1 MGQQGLSHEPTRTA
15 AEHPRRGGRP
25 LVVEDESDRIGAGPW
40 ARWLASAVVPDESS
54 ARAQRGRTLAWAGAV
69 DSVELGPGRIS
80 ARVAGSTGEPLLGLD
95 RGADRPRPGLAGDP
109 PVGPRPA
116 GARDGR
122 PGRDAV
128 RPPRASDVHRAR
140 RLSRTGARD
149 SAPIVHVPGRRVRGS
164 VQARGVAR
172 VRRRRRDRPRSLAL
186 PPLAGVRAGRGGP
199 GTQRP
204 VEAGPL
210 PEPRPLRAL
219 PPGAVLKRLGRS
231 GIRVAG
237 VDLADALAPAYEAFA
252 ATRADR
258 A

>member
-1 MGQQGLSHEPTRTA
+1 MSRPELEPSILV
-15 AEHPRRGGRP
+15 EGGRP

-80 ARVAGSTGEPLLGLD
+80 ARVAGSTGNLYSVSIEAPTVPTGAWQETLRSARGRPALASAVQGATQSVHLGHLMSTEHGTSLAPAPVTVRRSCSCPDGEFAGACKHVAALAFAVADAID
-95 RGADRPRPGLAGDP
+95 RDPSLFLRWRGCP
-109 PVGPRPA
+109 PVEAAPA
-116 GARDGR
+116 R
-122 PGRDAV
+122 
-128 RPPRASDVHRAR
+128 SD
-140 RLSRTGARD
+140 
-149 SAPIVHVPGRRVRGS
+149 PW
-164 VQARGVAR
+164 
-172 VRRRRRDRPRSLAL
+172 
-186 PPLAGVRAGRGGP
+186 
-199 GTQRP
+199 
-204 VEAGPL
+204 EAGPL

-252 ATRADR
+252 ATRADG

>member
-1 MGQQGLSHEPTRTA
+1 MTQPTPEPSILV
-15 AEHPRRGGRP
+15 EGGRP

-80 ARVAGSTGEPLLGLD
+80 ARVAGSTGNLYSVSIDAPT
-95 RGADRPRPGLAGDP
+95 
-109 PVGPRPA
+109 VPA
-116 GARDGR
+116 GAWQETLRSARGR
-122 PGRDAV
+122 PALASAV
-128 RPPRASDVHRAR
+128 QGATQSVH
-140 RLSRTGARD
+140 LGHLMSTEHGA
-149 SAPIVHVPGRRVRGS
+149 
-164 VQARGVAR
+164 
-172 VRRRRRDRPRSLAL
+172 SLAPATVTL
-186 PPLAGVRAGRGGP
+186 RRSCTCPDGEFAGACKHVAALAFAVADAIDRDPSLFLRWRGCPPVEASPARSDP
-199 GTQRP
+199 W
-204 VEAGPL
+204 EAGPL

-252 ATRADR
+252 ATRGDR